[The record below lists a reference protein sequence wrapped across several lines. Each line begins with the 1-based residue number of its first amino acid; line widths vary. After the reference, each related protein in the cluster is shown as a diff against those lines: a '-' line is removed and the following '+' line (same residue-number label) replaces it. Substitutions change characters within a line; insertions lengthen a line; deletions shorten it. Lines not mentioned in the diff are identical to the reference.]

1 MDDHLAIASFNAL
14 HAHSPG
20 DGNSDMGRGGGG
32 MHPDA
37 VAADDITT
45 LISRSLQVS
54 QLCLRRMCVCMCCC
68 YLCCFYICRCICF
81 ENTRGANQ
89 CPPPPPPPPPHRTV
103 GRQASA
109 SVLEMQ
115 VAQGLDDALSR
126 DEQQRQQQQV
136 CVCGT
141 TISRFNIVSYVI
153 NLFGLINDVR

>member
-1 MDDHLAIASFNAL
+1 
-14 HAHSPG
+14 
-20 DGNSDMGRGGGG
+20 

-45 LISRSLQVS
+45 LITRSLQVS

-81 ENTRGANQ
+81 ENTRGANP
-89 CPPPPPPPPPHRTV
+89 CPPPPPSHRTV

-136 CVCGT
+136 CVCAT
-141 TISRFNIVSYVI
+141 TMILFNIVSYVI
-153 NLFGLINDVR
+153 DLFILNNDVR